1 MRFQDNGETLSD
13 IRKYRIVKCPKC
25 SKPVKYEFTQL
36 SCTKC
41 GYIKASED
49 VPLLEGFI
57 QIRCCGEMLWAGNL
71 EHLNF
76 IEEYVAAKLRER
88 KPNVNKSLASR
99 LPTWIKEKS
108 NRDKILKAIKKF
120 KNEFGTQL

>member
-13 IRKYRIVKCPKC
+13 IIKYRIVKCPKC
-25 SKPVKYEFTQL
+25 SHSIKYEGAQL
-36 SCTKC
+36 ACKKC
-41 GYIKASED
+41 GYIKKSED
-49 VPLLEGFI
+49 ITELEKFI
-57 QIRCCGEMLWAGNL
+57 KIRCCGEILWAANL